1 MQIERTVYESTY
13 ERLHSVVRHKTVLE
27 LATGTGRIA
36 ENIVAN
42 AADSVETMDSSP
54 EMITEAE
61 RDDRAAFLCGTC
73 FSCPTRSV
81 PLMWRSCSTP
91 RILRQSR
98 RKPLLRSERR

>member
-13 ERLHSVVRHKTVLE
+13 ELLHSVVRHKTVLE

-36 ENIVAN
+36 ENI
-42 AADSVETMDSSP
+42 
-54 EMITEAE
+54 
-61 RDDRAAFLCGTC
+61 AAFLCGTC

>member
-13 ERLHSVVRHKTVLE
+13 ELLHSVVRHKTVPE
-27 LATGTGRIA
+27 LAVGTGFSTK
-36 ENIVAN
+36 NIVN
-42 AADSVETMDSSP
+42 AAGAVESMDSSP

-98 RKPLLRSERR
+98 RKPLLRSGRR

>member
-13 ERLHSVVRHKTVLE
+13 ELLHSVVRHKTVPE
-27 LATGTGRIA
+27 LAVGTGFSA
-36 ENIVAN
+36 KNIVN
-42 AADSVETMDSSP
+42 AAGAVESMDPSP

-98 RKPLLRSERR
+98 RRPWLRSGRR

>member
-13 ERLHSVVRHKTVLE
+13 ELLHSVVRHKTVLE

-54 EMITEAE
+54 EMITDVK
-61 RDDRAAFLCGTC
+61 RGQPPLKAAQGTH
-73 FSCPTRSV
+73 SP
-81 PLMWRSCSTP
+81 PDAD
-91 RILRQSR
+91 
-98 RKPLLRSERR
+98 

>member
-13 ERLHSVVRHKTVLE
+13 ELLHSVVRHKTVPE
-27 LATGTGRIA
+27 LAVGTGFSA
-36 ENIVAN
+36 KNIAN

-98 RKPLLRSERR
+98 RKPLLRSGRR

>member
-13 ERLHSVVRHKTVLE
+13 ELLHSVVRHKTVLE
-27 LATGTGRIA
+27 LATGTGCIA

-61 RDDRAAFLCGTC
+61 RDDRATFLCGTC

-98 RKPLLRSERR
+98 RRPWLRSGRR

>member
-13 ERLHSVVRHKTVLE
+13 ELLHSVVRHKTVLE

-54 EMITEAE
+54 EMIADVK
-61 RDDRAAFLCGTC
+61 RGNRPSKLRRARIL
-73 FSCPTRSV
+73 RLMQID
-81 PLMWRSCSTP
+81 PLMWHPYRAEAGESPC
-91 RILRQSR
+91 
-98 RKPLLRSERR
+98 